1 MASASAVRF
10 SKSNMAVKQ
19 SRIGTERIAPDHYFQ
34 SEGKD
39 FLMPYFWT
47 NMKMF
52 LLSDVLADSMY
63 VHFYVLTNEIKVDLD
78 NAL

>member
-47 NMKMF
+47 NMF
-52 LLSDVLADSMY
+52 LLSDVLADSVY